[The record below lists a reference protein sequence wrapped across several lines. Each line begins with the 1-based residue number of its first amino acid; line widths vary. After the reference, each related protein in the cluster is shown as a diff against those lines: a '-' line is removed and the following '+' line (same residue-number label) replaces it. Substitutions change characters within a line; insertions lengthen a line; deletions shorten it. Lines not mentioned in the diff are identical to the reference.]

1 MSSDFAPAWPRTE
14 FAPRLCDLLNYGVDL
29 GLRDYPIF
37 DESYRDAL
45 NQKIVDHFF
54 DREIGTETPAL
65 FVMYLNRTM
74 QEHMPQINRVY
85 EALRDRTN
93 VLGITETVTGETQ
106 DASTGT
112 SRDTTRS
119 TSTATQY
126 ASNAPQVSMV
136 GKNEVDYYDTGNRSM
151 SESDGNGT
159 STDERSATATS
170 KSTRTTDTG
179 GLSDMLLAWYTG
191 INNADQLVFQVL
203 EPCFSQIFAQ
213 GYGGY

>member
-1 MSSDFAPAWPRTE
+1 MSSDFAPAWPQTE

-65 FVMYLNRTM
+65 FVMYLNRTL

-85 EALRDRTN
+85 EALQDRTN

-112 SRDTTRS
+112 SRDTTHS

>member
-1 MSSDFAPAWPRTE
+1 MSNEFAPAWPQSE

-45 NQKIVDHFF
+45 NQKIVNHFF
-54 DREIGTETPAL
+54 DREIGAETPAL

-74 QEHMPQINRVY
+74 AEQMPQINRVY
-85 EALRDRTN
+85 ETLRDRTD
-93 VLGITETVTGETQ
+93 VLGITETVSGETQ
-106 DASTGT
+106 DTSTGT
-112 SRDTTRS
+112 SRDTSNS

-136 GKNEVDYYDTGNRSM
+136 GKNEVNYYDTGNRSM
-151 SESDGNGT
+151 SESDGTGT
-159 STDERSATATS
+159 STDERNSNITTKTTRQIDTA
-170 KSTRTTDTG
+170 G
-179 GLSDMLLAWYTG
+179 VSDMLLAWYTG
-191 INNADQLVFQVL
+191 INNADQLVFQAL

>member
-1 MSSDFAPAWPRTE
+1 MSSDFAPAWPQTE
-14 FAPRLCDLLNYGVDL
+14 FAPRLCDLLNYGIDL

-37 DESYRDAL
+37 DESYRDVL
-45 NQKIVDHFF
+45 NQKIVDHFY

-74 QEHMPQINRVY
+74 REQMPQINRVY
-85 EALRDRTN
+85 EALRDRSN
-93 VLGITETVTGETQ
+93 VLGISETIEGQTTSV
-106 DASTGT
+106 STGT
-112 SRDTTRS
+112 SRDTSRT

-151 SESDGNGT
+151 SESDGDGT
-159 STDERSATATS
+159 STDDRHDTGTTKTERSI
-170 KSTRTTDTG
+170 DTG

-191 INNADQLVFQVL
+191 VNNADTLVFQAL